1 MTVRKGVRGRGTA
14 LALIAVAVEYAGD
27 PRHPAVETYPRAGGE
42 RTSDDNTYFDTE
54 PMFRRVGFRVIREP
68 PSNLPRNWTPR
79 VTICINTLPSL
90 VR

>member
-14 LALIAVAVEYAGD
+14 LALIAAAVEYAATHD
-27 PRHPAVETYPRAGGE
+27 TPTVEAYPRAGGE

-54 PMFRRVGFRVIREP
+54 PMFRRAGFRVIREP
-68 PSNLPRNWTPR
+68 PSNLLRNWTPR
-79 VTICINTLPSL
+79 VTMRIDTPTSL